1 VYEFVQEPT
10 IYILVYI
17 FSYRIVFCLSVSLG
31 TCFVLNCC
39 LYVSVCFLKPD
50 ATVKKPQYREKC
62 LCRDYYFAVLV
73 CSELVPN
80 HYQPTL
86 HVRIEPYSFEVEF
99 LDFARR
105 VILRIY
111 DLMMYVSVVES
122 MDL

>member
-1 VYEFVQEPT
+1 M
-10 IYILVYI
+10 
-17 FSYRIVFCLSVSLG
+17 
-31 TCFVLNCC
+31 
-39 LYVSVCFLKPD
+39 
-50 ATVKKPQYREKC
+50 
-62 LCRDYYFAVLV
+62 LV
-73 CSELVPN
+73 CSELIPN
-80 HYQPTL
+80 HNQPTL

>member
-1 VYEFVQEPT
+1 M
-10 IYILVYI
+10 L
-17 FSYRIVFCLSVSLG
+17 LS
-31 TCFVLNCC
+31 
-39 LYVSVCFLKPD
+39 
-50 ATVKKPQYREKC
+50 KKTQYCEIC
-62 LCRDYYFAVLV
+62 LCRDHYFDVLV
-73 CSELVPN
+73 CSELIPN
-80 HYQPTL
+80 HNQPTL